1 MKSDLPKELI
11 RAYQETDYEI
21 YANPSITLRIDE
33 RNNGLLKLY
42 KLNSIVCGCL
52 ITTYN
57 LYGQKVSGKNSVNV

>member
-42 KLNSIVCGCL
+42 KMHSIDCGCF
-52 ITTYN
+52 ITAYN
-57 LYGQKVSGKNSVNV
+57 PYGQKVSGKNNVNV